1 MTSFG
6 ITPPNLGIAQV
17 SDNMVVEIDLNAAL
31 AAPGAG
37 TAMPAPAP
45 APAADPAATDPAAM
59 DPASGEGEAPA
70 ETP

>member
-17 SDNMVVEIDLNAAL
+17 SDNMVVEIDLNAAIGAP
-31 AAPGAG
+31 AAGA
-37 TAMPAPAP
+37 AMPAPAP
-45 APAADPAATDPAAM
+45 SA
-59 DPASGEGEAPA
+59 GEEPSAE